1 MIMLPVH
8 DDVARAFTSYRHA
21 LAIDCYD
28 DDCAGYR
35 LLAHITFTLLL
46 MAVMFAAIALSF

>member
-1 MIMLPVH
+1 MLPVH